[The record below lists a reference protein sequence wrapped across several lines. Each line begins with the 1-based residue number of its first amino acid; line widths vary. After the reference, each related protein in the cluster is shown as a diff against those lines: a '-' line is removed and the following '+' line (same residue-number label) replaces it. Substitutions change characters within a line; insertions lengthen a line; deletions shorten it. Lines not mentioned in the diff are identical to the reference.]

1 MDEPTR
7 GIDVGTKYEI
17 YKLMHEMCEKGVS
30 ILLFDSDL
38 EELMGMSD
46 RVLVVSQGR
55 IVKEFDRSEATAQS
69 IMQYAV
75 GGSNNG

>member
-17 YKLMHEMCEKGVS
+17 YKLMLEMCRRGVS

-38 EELMGMSD
+38 EELLGMSD
-46 RVLVVSQGR
+46 RILVVHRGR
-55 IVKEFDRSEATAQS
+55 IVSAFDRADATAES
-69 IMQYAV
+69 VMRYAV
-75 GGSNNG
+75 GGN

>member
-1 MDEPTR
+1 
-7 GIDVGTKYEI
+7 
-17 YKLMHEMCEKGVS
+17 MHEMCEKGVS